1 MPIEVLIEKG
11 HDELS
16 KRAAR
21 FIAGAIRN
29 KPNSVLGLATGGTPV
44 GCYREL
50 IRMHR
55 EEGLDFSKVVTFNLD
70 EYVGLPPTNPQSYRY
85 YMNENLFNH
94 VNIRME
100 NTHVPDGM
108 TNDPQRTCREFEEL
122 IEASGGVD
130 FLLLGIGT
138 TGHIGFNEPGSPFGS
153 RTRLVDLSEQT
164 RRDNAR
170 FFRSIDEVPRQAIS
184 MGIGTIMDARKI
196 VLLAS
201 GAGKA
206 DAVAKSI
213 EGPITEDVPA
223 SILQKHPDCTFILD
237 EEAASK
243 LTAKTFE
250 FELAH
255 WLLLLRPG
263 HRWKDESHRKNCV

>member
-11 HDELS
+11 YDELS

-21 FIAGAIRN
+21 FIAGTIKN

-55 EEGLDFSKVVTFNLD
+55 EEGLDFSTVITFNLD
-70 EYVGLPPTNPQSYRY
+70 EYVGLPPTHPQSYRY
-85 YMNENLFNH
+85 YMDENLFRH
-94 VNIRME
+94 VNIKME

-108 TNDPQRTCREFEEL
+108 TNDPQRTCQEFEKL
-122 IEASGGVD
+122 IKASGGID
-130 FLLLGIGT
+130 LQLLGIGAN
-138 TGHIGFNEPGSPFGS
+138 GHVGFNEPGSPFDS
-153 RTRLVDLSEQT
+153 RTRLVNLSEQT
-164 RRDNAR
+164 RKDNAR
-170 FFRSIDEVPRQAIS
+170 FFKSIDEVPYQALS
-184 MGIGTIMDARKI
+184 MGIGAIMEAKKI

-206 DAVAKSI
+206 EAVAKSV

-223 SILQKHPDCTFILD
+223 SILQRHPDCSFILD
-237 EEAASK
+237 GGAASK
-243 LTAKTFE
+243 LG
-250 FELAH
+250 
-255 WLLLLRPG
+255 RNYG
-263 HRWKDESHRKNCV
+263 